1 MRFLSAKYPLF
12 SKCVCL
18 FSPVSLSKWGF
29 VCDCASCSSGQDDD
43 LLTATARLEADI
55 RRLVTSPGDNK
66 DWARIAGWQDQ
77 VNTNK
82 YA

>member
-1 MRFLSAKYPLF
+1 MRFLSAKYPWF